1 MVRER
6 IIAAN
11 KNCHVV
17 KHGSFFMAII
27 IVMTNMT
34 YCKEKRYFEVIK
46 KGNEISL
53 PFYTLQIVMMT

>member
-17 KHGSFFMAII
+17 KHGSFLLVII
-27 IVMTNMT
+27 IVMTYLT

-53 PFYTLQIVMMT
+53 PFYTLQIVRMT

>member
-34 YCKEKRYFEVIK
+34 YCKDQSDFEVIK
-46 KGNEISL
+46 KEIKVSL
-53 PFYTLQIVMMT
+53 PFYTLQIVRMT